1 MKKHII
7 SSGLL
12 KNSIIQLLIILNCIG
27 CVSEYK
33 AKGIDEITDILVVEG
48 IITDDESIIKLSQSK
63 NITDEDNAPISI
75 SDAIVYVECD
85 DGTKTQPG
93 LYEPS
98 DVWPRIGRYTIKTG
112 KLNPERKYRLKIEF
126 DRHEYRSDFSYP
138 INTPEIDS
146 VFWRKSG
153 KGQPVNIYVATHSAE
168 DEVLFYRWSYREDW
182 EIWPEYYPAPGFPQQ
197 CWSSANSRDILIGSA
212 EKTEF
217 GQLTDKIFEALPSD
231 KRWSVL
237 YRIAVKQNAIS
248 KRAHDYFTN
257 IKKNSQNMGSIFA
270 PTPSE
275 LRGNIICT
283 TDPKRPVIGYIDI
296 SSTTQKT
303 KYISRFDY
311 LYERN
316 NLDCSVYT
324 AQQLIEKYGTIPIA
338 YVKIGPDDYILL
350 VCVLCEGTAPKP
362 DDWPDNY

>member
-1 MKKHII
+1 MQTK
-7 SSGLL
+7 SFW
-12 KNSIIQLLIILNCIG
+12 ILCLCFILCG
-27 CVSEYK
+27 CVTDYK
-33 AKGIDEITDILVVEG
+33 PPYIDEITDILVVEG
-48 IITDDESIIKLSQSK
+48 IITDDESTITLSQSVSLLDGK
-63 NITDEDNAPISI
+63 YYAPIYI
-75 SDAIVYVECD
+75 DTANVYIECD
-85 DGTKTQPG
+85 NGMRWQA
-93 LYEPS
+93 EPYN
-98 DVWPRIGRYTIKTG
+98 INGRYTIKTG
-112 KLNPERKYRLKIEF
+112 KLNLERKYRLKIEF